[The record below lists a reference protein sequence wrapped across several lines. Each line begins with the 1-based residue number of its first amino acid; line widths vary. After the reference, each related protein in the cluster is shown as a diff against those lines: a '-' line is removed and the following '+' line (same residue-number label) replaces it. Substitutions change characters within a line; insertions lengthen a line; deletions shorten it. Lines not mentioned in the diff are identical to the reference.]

1 MDSNKRGFSIG
12 QLIIDLTPL
21 LDVVL
26 ILLVVVLARS
36 REAFNTANDTNRR
49 LAEEEQIIS
58 AYEVQLNDEI
68 DHVTDMYTA
77 ASEHINSSENMYEYV
92 NLVTIYASYKESDRK
107 NRTVYVF
114 VNSEQK
120 SWPVTRSNEAT
131 VWDEVKV
138 YLEDALMDYSTSP
151 TFFSIKYDVDMLY
164 RDEEQINRIREE
176 LETEFSGLY
185 DMPYTEM
192 EHE

>member
-36 REAFNTANDTNRR
+36 REAFNTASER
-49 LAEEEQIIS
+49 LAKEEEIILEN
-58 AYEVQLNDEI
+58 EVQWNDEI